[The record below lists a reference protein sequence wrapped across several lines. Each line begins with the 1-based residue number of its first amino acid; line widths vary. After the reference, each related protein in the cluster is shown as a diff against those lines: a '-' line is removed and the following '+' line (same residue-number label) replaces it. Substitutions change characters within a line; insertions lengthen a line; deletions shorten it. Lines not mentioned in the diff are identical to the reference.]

1 MAGVKTYVFIIAL
14 AFVLA
19 CGFLLVILSGALYQ
33 NWWPL
38 FVVATYVLAPLPN
51 FIFSRCGSN
60 DDYLDYNNNGYKDF
74 GRFLTAILIVTGVC
88 LPIVLAH
95 SHVITIPAMIMST
108 GGGALV
114 YSTIIAYAHFFSNE
128 GDDF

>member
-1 MAGVKTYVFIIAL
+1 SIIAL

-19 CGFLLVILSGALYQ
+19 CGFLLVILSGALYHI
-33 NWWPL
+33 L
-38 FVVATYVLAPLPN
+38 LHLLIIFFSFYLIVATYVLAPLPN
-51 FIFSRCGSN
+51 FIFSRCGNN

-95 SHVITIPAMIMST
+95 SDVITIPAMIMST

>member
-1 MAGVKTYVFIIAL
+1 MAGVKSSIIAL

-38 FVVATYVLAPLPN
+38 FVVATYVLAPVPN
-51 FIFSRCGSN
+51 FIFSKCGSD
-60 DDYLDYNNNGYKDF
+60 DDYYGYDSGNGYKDF
-74 GRFLTAILIVTGVC
+74 GRFLTAILIITGVC

-95 SHVITIPAMIMST
+95 SEVITIPAMIMST

-114 YSTIIAYAHFFSNE
+114 YSTIIAYAHFFANE
-128 GDDF
+128 GEDF

>member
-1 MAGVKTYVFIIAL
+1 MAGLKT
-14 AFVLA
+14 FVLA

-51 FIFSRCGSN
+51 YIFSKCSGSDEFFSEN
-60 DDYLDYNNNGYKDF
+60 DSNKKDF
-74 GRFLTAILIVTGVC
+74 GQFLTAILLVTGVC

-95 SHVITIPAMIMST
+95 AEVITFAAMIMSI

-114 YSTIIAYAHFFSNE
+114 YST
-128 GDDF
+128 

>member
-1 MAGVKTYVFIIAL
+1 MAGLKSIIAL

-51 FIFSRCGSN
+51 FIFSKCGPNESIYSEN
-60 DDYLDYNNNGYKDF
+60 TGNGYKDF
-74 GRFLTAILIVTGVC
+74 GQFLTAILIVTGVC

-95 SHVITIPAMIMST
+95 SNAITIPAMIMSI

-114 YSTIIAYAHFFSNE
+114 YSTIISYTHFFANE